1 MYRYIDSS
9 CTQHYCMYCTT
20 SKLLLHVQVY
30 IEFIYSPE
38 VRIIYYLNTSPTL
51 SLFTVPPQHFSYM
64 YRYNQSS
71 CTSLSYIYCT
81 TSTHLLHVQVQL
93 EFMQT
98 PLLHVLYY
106 LNTSPTCTCID
117 IEVMYS
123 LLLHVLYYIN
133 TSPTCTDISR
143 VHMFTSAICTVLCY
157 FHLFRII

>member
-51 SLFTVPPQHFSYM
+51 SSFTVPPQNFSYM

-98 PLLHVLYY
+98 PLLHVLYFSY
-106 LNTSPTCTCID
+106 
-117 IEVMYS
+117 MYMYRYRG
-123 LLLHVLYYIN
+123 HVV
-133 TSPTCTDISR
+133 P
-143 VHMFTSAICTVLCY
+143 SASCTVLYQHFSYMYRYKQSSYVHFCY
-157 FHLFRII
+157 MYCTVLFSPIQNYIIQ